1 AGLHA
6 GARASRNSLAF
17 SHHRP
22 RPQRR
27 LCLDHLRGRP
37 SDESPGAGASA
48 LNDTTRLKVPN
59 FCEGTLRLSIG
70 APREVLRTV
79 TPCDC
84 HWRPLETSPA
94 SPARG
99 RHRPARAAATGK
111 PARVEAT
118 IPTHGTEGPG

>member
-1 AGLHA
+1 
-6 GARASRNSLAF
+6 
-17 SHHRP
+17 
-22 RPQRR
+22 
-27 LCLDHLRGRP
+27 
-37 SDESPGAGASA
+37 
-48 LNDTTRLKVPN
+48 TRLKVPN

-118 IPTHGTEGPG
+118 IPTHGTEGPGQPSRHVEARPGRFFCGTDDFFKQPGSKRQYRRKTA